1 MRDEDLSRAIGD
13 SIREHREALG
23 LTLVELGDRLGMSQA
38 MLSRIERG
46 QRGLDSTMLR
56 AVAEAL
62 EVPMMALFGRQ
73 VEGARVAASRDVVY
87 ARNPGNDQ
95 RATRPLV
102 GWGRRIL
109 ADLEL
114 VRQLQ

>member
-1 MRDEDLSRAIGD
+1 
-13 SIREHREALG
+13 
-23 LTLVELGDRLGMSQA
+23 
-38 MLSRIERG
+38 
-46 QRGLDSTMLR
+46 
-56 AVAEAL
+56 
-62 EVPMMALFGRQ
+62 VPMMALFGRQ